1 MNIDKLLKLLDA
13 GFTKDEILT
22 LFSGDREEASKEKHE
37 EPPKEKQEEAPKEKQ
52 EEKHEE
58 PPKEKQ
64 EEQTNNQ
71 VIEELRKLFI
81 SQNAFSNPDP
91 MASVD
96 KVIAKIINP
105 YEEENING

>member
-22 LFSGDREEASKEKHE
+22 LFSGDREEVAKEKQEEKAE
-37 EPPKEKQEEAPKEKQ
+37 EPPKEKQEEKREEQSKEKQ
-52 EEKHEE
+52 EE
-58 PPKEKQ
+58 P
-64 EEQTNNQ
+64 TNNQ

-81 SQNAFSNPDP
+81 TQNAFSNPDP

-105 YEEENING
+105 YEEGNNNG

>member
-22 LFSGDREEASKEKHE
+22 LFSGGREEKQEEKV
-37 EPPKEKQEEAPKEKQ
+37 EEAPKEKQ
-52 EEKHEE
+52 EEKVEE
-58 PPKEKQ
+58 PPKEKP
-64 EEQTNNQ
+64 EEPTNNQ

-105 YEEENING
+105 YGEENNNG